1 MKRTSIIT
9 LIAFVT
15 ILMSW
20 GMMAD
25 PTVHAQPSLRYS
37 CSAQVFEA
45 FETERI
51 PAFIEATGINVE
63 LYICS
68 SDAAVN
74 RLMTDYSEIAST
86 TLKLAY
92 PRRECGY
99 VETTFCKDPLAV
111 IVNEQCPIADVS
123 EKQLQDIFS
132 KSISNWKELGGRDQ
146 SILLIVPGNNTAAYI
161 NFERQ
166 VMSPGGMA
174 YDLMTY
180 MSTQVIDAVKRFPWS
195 ISFIA
200 QGAVSN
206 EVGIKKVKIDG
217 RSPKHKDYPYY
228 QEFSFVTKGTPA
240 GSAKAFID
248 FALSEKGM
256 EIIKKRG
263 MTPVL
268 P

>member
-1 MKRTSIIT
+1 VKRTSIIT
-9 LIAFVT
+9 LIGFVT
-15 ILMSW
+15 ILMSL

-99 VETTFCKDPLAV
+99 VETTFCKDPLAI

-123 EKQLQDIFS
+123 EKQLQGIFS
-132 KSISNWKELGGRDQ
+132 KSISNWRCGAIWHWRWHRSGHLTDCFGSLGSRQ
-146 SILLIVPGNNTAAYI
+146 EFWLSMTAEHWILLYN
-161 NFERQ
+161 
-166 VMSPGGMA
+166 
-174 YDLMTY
+174 
-180 MSTQVIDAVKRFPWS
+180 
-195 ISFIA
+195 
-200 QGAVSN
+200 
-206 EVGIKKVKIDG
+206 
-217 RSPKHKDYPYY
+217 
-228 QEFSFVTKGTPA
+228 
-240 GSAKAFID
+240 
-248 FALSEKGM
+248 
-256 EIIKKRG
+256 
-263 MTPVL
+263 
-268 P
+268 